1 MGIRRYIEI
10 DTQRFSDSEK
20 DPVQETADMKKP
32 GHPGFFC
39 VLDHQ
44 GRMLAPR
51 TVPSLEGPAHI
62 QQILF
67 ARHQVFELCINAHLE
82 VCVIEDCAG

>member
-20 DPVQETADMKKP
+20 KWVRETAYMKKS
-32 GHPGFFC
+32 GYPGFLC
-39 VLDHQ
+39 VLDHL
-44 GRMLAPR
+44 GRILAPR
-51 TVPSLEGPAHI
+51 SVPSFEGLTHI

-67 ARHQVFELCINAHLE
+67 ARQQVFEL
-82 VCVIEDCAG
+82 